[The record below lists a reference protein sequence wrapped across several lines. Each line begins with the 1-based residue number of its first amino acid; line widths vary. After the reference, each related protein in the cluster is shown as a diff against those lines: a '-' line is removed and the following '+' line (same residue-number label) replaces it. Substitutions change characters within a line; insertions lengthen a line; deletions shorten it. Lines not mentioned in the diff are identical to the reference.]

1 MAEQFGW
8 QGTDLGTYIQNPVRG
23 GVNLPDLSGLKIP
36 KRVMDKDIERML
48 KDFDTRYPGIREK
61 ALGSSSAWKLIRD
74 SNRVL
79 TTKGKYKGKYVD
91 RRTGNLWNEES
102 LKNQFS
108 KDWRTTRR
116 ATAPLGSINRSKL
129 NLLGHDLIHK
139 AGPLAAIRRILSDR
153 TLEGGNVYDW
163 QQGQRREKI
172 IAENELLR
180 NTLSI
185 GRQRLGGISPKDQG
199 KYGVSNI
206 PPGEADAPVNVE
218 ARNQAERNRA
228 IERARNVEI
237 KEEVKQNQTSKVNQ
251 PTTRQKVVNTLDKT
265 ANVLNKVN
273 DIIPDNRIHGPQF
286 TPDPSSFRM
295 ATGQAFNDKTWQSL
309 LNSGQVFDTTKK
321 FGEAG
326 GYWIND
332 SRGIPRFIKY
342 KGA

>member
-23 GVNLPDLSGLKIP
+23 GFNLPDLSGLKIP
-36 KRVMDKDIERML
+36 KRVIDKDIERML
-48 KDFDTRYPGIREK
+48 NDFDGKYPGIRQK
-61 ALGSSSAWKLIRD
+61 AGNEMFGWKLIR
-74 SNRVL
+74 NANKVL

-172 IAENELLR
+172 VAENELLR

-185 GRQRLGGISPKDQG
+185 GRQRLDGS
-199 KYGVSNI
+199 SNI
-206 PPGEADAPVNVE
+206 PTGEADAPVNIE
-218 ARNQAERNRA
+218 ARKQADRNRA
-228 IERARNVEI
+228 AEEYENIEQN
-237 KEEVKQNQTSKVNQ
+237 KEVKQNQTSKVNQ

-273 DIIPDNRIHGPQF
+273 DIIPDNIIHGPQF
-286 TPDPSSFRM
+286 TPDPASFRM
-295 ATGQAFNDKTWQSL
+295 ATGQAFNDKRWQSL

-321 FGEAG
+321 FGDAG

-332 SRGIPRFIKY
+332 NRGIPRFVKY
-342 KGA
+342 KGG